1 MNLMFGDENMKR
13 TLAIG
18 DIHGGFKALKQV
30 MERANVNEKDQLIFL
45 GDYVDGWSE
54 SASIIQFLINLS
66 EKQECIFIK
75 GNHDAWT
82 EDWLSFGNAPDVW
95 LFNGGQSTVDSYSD
109 YSLEELEAHLEFFQR
124 MKNYY
129 VDEQNRLFIH
139 AGYSSMHGP
148 ENEMYSSNYRWDRTL
163 WETAVAM
170 DRKLSKN
177 SELYPKR
184 LLLYNE
190 IFIGHTPTLHLGIK
204 EPINKA
210 NVWNLD
216 TGAAFSGS
224 LTIMDVDTKE
234 FWQSDPLP
242 SLYPNEK
249 GRNSDNVRSKNY

>member
-1 MNLMFGDENMKR
+1 M
-13 TLAIG
+13 
-18 DIHGGFKALKQV
+18 KQV
-30 MERANVNEKDQLIFL
+30 LERANVRENDTLIFL

-54 SASIIQFLINLS
+54 SSQIIQFLIKLS
-66 EKQECIFIK
+66 QKQECIFIK

-82 EDWLSFGNAPDVW
+82 EDWISLGNTPEVW
-95 LFNGGQSTVDSYSD
+95 LNNGGKSTVDSYYG
-109 YSLEELEAHLEFFQR
+109 YSLEDREKHLEFFQE
-124 MKNYY
+124 MHNYY
-129 VDEQNRLFIH
+129 VDEENRLFIH

-148 ENEMYSSNYRWDRTL
+148 EKEVYSSNYRWDRTL

-170 DRKLSKN
+170 DRKLEKN

-184 LLLYNE
+184 FLLYNE

-210 NVWNLD
+210 NIWNLD
-216 TGAAFSGS
+216 TGAAFTGA

-242 SLYPNEK
+242 SLYPDEK
-249 GRNSDNVRSKNY
+249 GRNN

>member
-1 MNLMFGDENMKR
+1 MKR

-18 DIHGGFKALKQV
+18 DIHGGFKALRQV
-30 MERANVNEKDQLIFL
+30 LERAKVTENDKLIFL

-54 SASIIQFLINLS
+54 SSQIIQFLIELS

-82 EDWLSFGNAPDVW
+82 EDWLVLRATPDVW
-95 LFNGGQSTVDSYSD
+95 LLNGGKSTVESYSD
-109 YSLEELEAHLEFFQR
+109 YSLEDLEKHIEFFQR

-129 VDEQNRLFIH
+129 VDDENRLFIH

-148 ENEMYSSNYRWDRTL
+148 EKEVYSSNYRWDRTL

-184 LLLYNE
+184 LLLYKE
-190 IFIGHTPTLHLGIK
+190 IFIGHTPTLYLGIK
-204 EPINKA
+204 EPVNKA
-210 NVWNLD
+210 NIWNLD
-216 TGAAFSGS
+216 TGAGFTGS
-224 LTIMDVDTKE
+224 LSIMDVDTKE
-234 FWQSDPLP
+234 FWQSDSLP
-242 SLYPNEK
+242 SLYTNEK
-249 GRNSDNVRSKNY
+249 GRNFY

>member
-1 MNLMFGDENMKR
+1 MKR

-18 DIHGGFKALKQV
+18 DIHGGFKALTQV
-30 MERANVNEKDQLIFL
+30 LERAAVTENDTLIFL

-54 SASIIQFLINLS
+54 SSQIIQFLIELA

-82 EDWLSFGNAPDVW
+82 EDWLAFGKSEDVW
-95 LFNGGQSTVDSYSD
+95 LFNGGKSTVESYSD
-109 YSLEELEAHLEFFQR
+109 FSLEELEVHLEFFQR

-129 VDEQNRLFIH
+129 IDDKNRLFIH

-148 ENEMYSSNYRWDRTL
+148 EKEVYSSNYRWDRTL

-170 DRKLSKN
+170 DKKLSKN

-184 LLLYNE
+184 LLLYKE
-190 IFIGHTPTLHLGIK
+190 IFIGHTPTPTLHLRIK
-204 EPINKA
+204 EPVNKA

-216 TGAAFSGS
+216 TGAAFTGS
-224 LTIMDVDTKE
+224 LTIMDVETKE
-234 FWQSDPLP
+234 FWQSDSLP
-242 SLYPNEK
+242 FLYPNER
-249 GRNSDNVRSKNY
+249 GRNNYNVKMK